1 MADNN
6 QPTPGQQD
14 IVKVLDKIKKEMMER
29 KQLRAQSET
38 NKQLADVNK
47 QLQSLKTRQAS
58 NQEQK
63 VPPIKFPSVN
73 DIVGGFVRVS
83 PIFTRDYSTWMKD
96 TVSLSKDGNEELMRI
111 ATKIEKFGEAAN
123 GPVDDMSVE
132 YLDMIS
138 DQLGAA
144 NEDSLER
151 LDGLQDKLAL
161 VGGKIVNLTD
171 IMLQT
176 HKDTLDFNKDANN
189 ETVTRL
195 DSIDDKLGYMNE
207 DLNDTLT
214 RIYESDQKYREEEKF
229 RRGEEGKEN
238 KNNPEA
244 GSIPPSEPK
253 QDGQSS
259 GMGAALG
266 ALLGLGAL
274 KLLMSPLKLIGGFI
288 KLFMGF
294 GMGIGG
300 LLKPLKAA
308 TKMLRVGPLALITS
322 VFEFG
327 KGFFNAKEIL
337 GKAQVSIVDRVQ
349 AGITEL
355 VGSFGD
361 LADWVA
367 EIFGWDNAGFGKA
380 FREQVLKMTEAPVR
394 WLNSIVDWVSNDLF
408 AGIGKGTALT
418 EIPGKLADN
427 LQGQLIKLVDWVTGG
442 ISGLIDD
449 GMAAANKVVEDMKKG
464 FAENVKKPFF
474 NMLNAITNAMF
485 DIVDKFVSI
494 IPDALGGEA
503 ARNKMAEARQSM
515 LISQDDKAPENA
527 STPSSS
533 QSPAQP
539 NANINTLTPMPSGV
553 SSDAVNVTDRTSQ
566 LKDAYAG
573 IGGGTLGGAYP
584 VQGRAANNIEEVK
597 SSYANPPA
605 SVVMPVQQ
613 NVDNS
618 KKVSTTNNFNSSQL
632 EPSNRTDAGRI
643 LWDW

>member
-96 TVSLSKDGNEELMRI
+96 TVSLTKDGNEELMRI

-151 LDGLQDKLAL
+151 LDGLKDKLAL
-161 VGGKIVNLTD
+161 VGGEIVNLTD

-176 HKDTLDFNKDANN
+176 HKDTLDFNKDASN

-259 GMGAALG
+259 GLGAALG

-408 AGIGKGTALT
+408 AGISKGTALT

-442 ISGLIDD
+442 ITGLIDD
-449 GMAAANKVVEDMKKG
+449 GMTAANKVVEDMKKG

-527 STPSSS
+527 STPPSS

-539 NANINTLTPMPSGV
+539 NANISTLTPMPSGV

-597 SSYANPPA
+597 SAYANPPA
-605 SVVMPVQQ
+605 SVVVPVQQ

>member
-274 KLLMSPLKLIGGFI
+274 KLLMSPL
-288 KLFMGF
+288 
-294 GMGIGG
+294 
-300 LLKPLKAA
+300 
-308 TKMLRVGPLALITS
+308 
-322 VFEFG
+322 
-327 KGFFNAKEIL
+327 
-337 GKAQVSIVDRVQ
+337 
-349 AGITEL
+349 
-355 VGSFGD
+355 
-361 LADWVA
+361 
-367 EIFGWDNAGFGKA
+367 
-380 FREQVLKMTEAPVR
+380 
-394 WLNSIVDWVSNDLF
+394 NSL
-408 AGIGKGTALT
+408 
-418 EIPGKLADN
+418 
-427 LQGQLIKLVDWVTGG
+427 
-442 ISGLIDD
+442 
-449 GMAAANKVVEDMKKG
+449 ED
-464 FAENVKKPFF
+464 
-474 NMLNAITNAMF
+474 
-485 DIVDKFVSI
+485 
-494 IPDALGGEA
+494 
-503 ARNKMAEARQSM
+503 
-515 LISQDDKAPENA
+515 
-527 STPSSS
+527 SSS
-533 QSPAQP
+533 YSWD
-539 NANINTLTPMPSGV
+539 SGW
-553 SSDAVNVTDRTSQ
+553 
-566 LKDAYAG
+566 
-573 IGGGTLGGAYP
+573 
-584 VQGRAANNIEEVK
+584 
-597 SSYANPPA
+597 A
-605 SVVMPVQQ
+605 SVVY
-613 NVDNS
+613 
-618 KKVSTTNNFNSSQL
+618 
-632 EPSNRTDAGRI
+632 
-643 LWDW
+643 

>member
-151 LDGLQDKLAL
+151 LDGLKDKLAL
-161 VGGKIVNLTD
+161 VGGEIVNLTD

-176 HKDTLDFNKDANN
+176 HKDTLDFNKDASN

-259 GMGAALG
+259 GLGAALG

-274 KLLMSPLKLIGGFI
+274 KLLMSPLKLVGGFI

-294 GMGIGG
+294 GAGIGG
-300 LLKPLKAA
+300 LLAPLKAA

-367 EIFGWDNAGFGKA
+367 EIFGWNNAGFGKA

-394 WLNSIVDWVSNDLF
+394 WLNSIVDWVTNDLF
-408 AGIGKGTALT
+408 AGIGKSTSLT

-442 ISGLIDD
+442 ITSLIDD

-527 STPSSS
+527 SVPPNN

-539 NANINTLTPMPSGV
+539 NADISTLTPMPSGV

-597 SSYANPPA
+597 SAYANPPA
-605 SVVMPVQQ
+605 SVVVPVQQ

-632 EPSNRTDAGRI
+632 EPSNRTDTGRI

>member
-259 GMGAALG
+259 GLGAALG

-274 KLLMSPLKLIGGFI
+274 KLLMSPLKLVGGFI

-294 GMGIGG
+294 GAGIGG
-300 LLKPLKAA
+300 LLAPLKAA

>member
-96 TVSLSKDGNEELMRI
+96 TVSLTKDGNEELMRI

-151 LDGLQDKLAL
+151 LDGLKDKLAL
-161 VGGKIVNLTD
+161 VGGEIVNLTD

-176 HKDTLDFNKDANN
+176 HKDTLDFNKDASN

-259 GMGAALG
+259 GLGAALG

-274 KLLMSPLKLIGGFI
+274 KLLMSPLKLVGGFI

-294 GMGIGG
+294 GAGIGG
-300 LLKPLKAA
+300 LLAPLKAA

-367 EIFGWDNAGFGKA
+367 EIFGWNNAGFGKA

-394 WLNSIVDWVSNDLF
+394 WLNSIVDWVTNDLF